1 MLRAG
6 YVDIHNLNDR
16 TAYDVGDVSASPVG
30 APQGSI
36 LSPLLCNIFFHQI
49 DVKLSK
55 LEKKF
60 TIGKERKRN
69 PE

>member
-16 TAYDVGDVSASPVG
+16 AAYEADDVSATPVG
-30 APQGSI
+30 VPQGST

-49 DVKLSK
+49 DVKLLE
-55 LEKKF
+55 LEKNF
-60 TIGKERKRN
+60 TIGKERRPN

>member
-16 TAYDVGDVSASPVG
+16 TAYDADDVSATPVG
-30 APQGSI
+30 VPQGST

-49 DVKLSK
+49 DVKLLE
-55 LEKKF
+55 LEKNF
-60 TIGKERKRN
+60 TIGKERRPN

>member
-6 YVDIHNLNDR
+6 YVDIYNLNGR
-16 TAYDVGDVSASPVG
+16 TVYDVSATPVSVL
-30 APQGSI
+30 QGST
-36 LSPLLCNIFFHQI
+36 LSQLLCNIFFHQI
-49 DVKLSK
+49 DVKLSE

-60 TIGKERKRN
+60 TIGKERRRN

>member
-16 TAYDVGDVSASPVG
+16 TAYEADDVSATPVG
-30 APQGSI
+30 VPQGST

-49 DVKLSK
+49 DVKLLE
-55 LEKKF
+55 LEKNF
-60 TIGKERKRN
+60 TIGKERRPN

>member
-16 TAYDVGDVSASPVG
+16 TAYDAEDVSATPLGV
-30 APQGSI
+30 PQGST

-49 DVKLSK
+49 DVKLSEA
-55 LEKKF
+55 EKEF
-60 TIGKERKRN
+60 NIGKERKRN